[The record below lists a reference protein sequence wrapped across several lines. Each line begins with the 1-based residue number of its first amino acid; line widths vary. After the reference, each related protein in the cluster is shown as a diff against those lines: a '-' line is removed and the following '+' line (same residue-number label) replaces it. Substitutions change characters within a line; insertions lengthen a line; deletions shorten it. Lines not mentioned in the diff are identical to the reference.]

1 MCLTPSIGEGAR
13 CGGSGRVGAAID
25 KMTCHDYLLVMSNVR
40 IADLKANLS
49 RHLRA
54 VRSGET
60 ITVLD
65 RDTPVARIVPI
76 ETTSN
81 GLVIH
86 PPKKPGRLGDVP
98 IPPRPKG
105 LKTDVVALL
114 MEERG
119 DR

>member
-1 MCLTPSIGEGAR
+1 MI
-13 CGGSGRVGAAID
+13 
-25 KMTCHDYLLVMSNVR
+25 KVR

-49 RHLRA
+49 RHLRD
-54 VRSGET
+54 VRGGET

-76 ETTSN
+76 ETTAN

-86 PPKKPGRLGDVP
+86 PRTDPNGRLSDVP

-105 LKTDVVALL
+105 LRTDVVALL
-114 MEERG
+114 LEERG

>member
-1 MCLTPSIGEGAR
+1 
-13 CGGSGRVGAAID
+13 
-25 KMTCHDYLLVMSNVR
+25 MTIHDYLLVMSNVR

-54 VRSGET
+54 VRAGET

-76 ETTSN
+76 ETTAN

-86 PPKKPGRLGDVP
+86 PPKRPGRLADVP
-98 IPPRPKG
+98 LPPPIRTKV
-105 LKTDVVALL
+105 DIVELL
-114 MEERG
+114 LE
-119 DR
+119 DRNSGR